1 METWMNILH
10 SILGLLALTALAWLI
25 SENRKA
31 VPLKTVC
38 AGLAVQLLLAL
49 LLLKLPWCKDFFLLL
64 NQGVSALQT
73 ATDAGTSFV
82 FGYLGGGDLPFAE
95 NFPGAS
101 FILAFRALPLI
112 LVVSALSSLLFYW
125 RIMPMIVKGFSW
137 TLQKTLSIGGA
148 LGVGA
153 AANIFVGMIEAPLFI
168 RPYLS
173 KLTRS
178 ELFAVMTCGMATIAG
193 TVMVLYA
200 SILDKVIPGAMGHI
214 LVASIISAPAALT
227 VARIMIPE
235 TNTLTAGDVVPAQ
248 NATSSMDAVT
258 KGTADGLHFLI
269 NITAM
274 LIVLVALVHLA
285 NIILGLA
292 PDLAGKPITLQR
304 MVGLIMAPVVW
315 LMGIPWAEAKIAGV
329 LMGTKTVMNE
339 LLAYL
344 ELARLPENTL
354 SPRSMMIMTYA
365 MCGFANLGSLG
376 IMIGGLGSM
385 APERK
390 NEVVSLGIRSII
402 SGTLATMMTGAIAGI
417 FYF

>member
-1 METWMNILH
+1 MNILH